1 MAVVEV
7 IRVGSVILKHNSSFM
22 IELAKMLSAEGQ
34 SHLFVHWPEQGVD
47 DEEKKSFFDQV
58 TRLNSSYLGGLASY
72 IRNARNLLADSKA
85 GKNPFNGFTPS
96 VSESIKFV
104 LQFVFLVHF
113 CQKLVFNFTSFC
125 FLMRKICTMVTVA
138 WWGTHL

>member
-1 MAVVEV
+1 MPY
-7 IRVGSVILKHNSSFM
+7 IFDT
-22 IELAKMLSAEGQ
+22 IELAKMLLAEGQ

-58 TRLNSSYLGGLASY
+58 TRLNSTYLSGLASY

-85 GKNPFNGFTPS
+85 EKNPFNGFTPS

-104 LQFVFLVHF
+104 LQSVCLVHF
-113 CQKLVFNFTSFC
+113 CQKFVFNFTF
-125 FLMRKICTMVTVA
+125 FLF
-138 WWGTHL
+138 